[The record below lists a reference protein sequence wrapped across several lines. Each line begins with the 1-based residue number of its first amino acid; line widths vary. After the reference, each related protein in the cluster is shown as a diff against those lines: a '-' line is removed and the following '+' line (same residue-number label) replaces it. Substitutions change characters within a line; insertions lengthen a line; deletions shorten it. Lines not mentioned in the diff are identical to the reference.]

1 MTENTKTASFFS
13 LPAELRNRIY
23 ELALVPTGGV
33 FPTLD
38 FGGKPSIALL
48 SIPPIRREAEPMYW
62 RQNSFCFNFTDQ
74 DVLDNAPEASAWMVA
89 VGRNISSLGY
99 LVITCRNRFELVL
112 CHTEMNGKPA
122 LRVSHLYMT
131 ESWLNTY
138 FGPPANDHISHITSS
153 INYALRQ
160 LFADPDNLG
169 IDLAAYYAHNL
180 VGGLSQFLFHVQQKS
195 TREFDPVTASALQF
209 ITGSTKY
216 YLKKGAE
223 ARYDL
228 SHVDLVSERSAEI
241 VRRFMESMSVDRV
254 LGEDVDTSSQ
264 TLGRI

>member
-23 ELALVPTGGV
+23 ELALVPAGGV
-33 FPTLD
+33 FPTID
-38 FGGKPSIALL
+38 FGGKPSLALL
-48 SIPPIRREAEPMYW
+48 AIPPIRREAEPMYW
-62 RQNSFCFNFTDQ
+62 RQNSFCFNFDDQ
-74 DVLDNAPEASAWMVA
+74 DVLNNAPEASAWMVA

-122 LRVSHLYMT
+122 LMVSHLSMT
-131 ESWLNTY
+131 ENWLNTY

-169 IDLAAYYAHNL
+169 VDLAAYYAHNL

-195 TREFDPVTASALQF
+195 TREFDPVTANAMQF
-209 ITGSTKY
+209 ITGCTKY
-216 YLKKGAE
+216 CQKGSAG
-223 ARYDL
+223 A
-228 SHVDLVSERSAEI
+228 SVDLVSERSAEI
-241 VRRFMESMSVDRV
+241 VRRSMESMSVDRV
-254 LGEDVDTSSQ
+254 LGEDVDMSSL